1 VPELGSSLV
10 VGFLAIMLASAR
22 PLAMMVLIPA
32 FTWVSLSPSIR
43 FGAAAAFGA
52 PVAWGLMDGAGQ
64 VALENIDVMYL
75 GVLVLAEV
83 CIGLVLGL
91 VIAMPMYAAQLAG
104 ELADEV
110 RGVQNPAGE
119 QFGEMEAPGVTA
131 TLLLLCA
138 IAVFYLAG
146 GMRAALE
153 ALYSS
158 WNLFPIGADF
168 PALSTQ
174 MPETIFSLLLALL
187 KSGLVLA
194 APFIVIALIGQFSMA
209 FSAAGL
215 RGLDVEGTAFSV
227 KNLLIL
233 IVLVVYS
240 LFIFDA
246 IARET
251 ARFGNPVAHL
261 GQILQAGP

>member
-1 VPELGSSLV
+1 VPDLGSMLV
-10 VGFLAIMLASAR
+10 VGFLAIVLASAR
-22 PLAMMVLIPA
+22 PLAMLALIPA
-32 FTWVSLSPSIR
+32 FTWVSLSTPIR
-43 FGAAAAFGA
+43 VGAATAFGA
-52 PVAWGLMDGAGQ
+52 PVAWGLMNGAGR
-64 VALENIDVMYL
+64 VSLATIEVPDLV
-75 GVLVLAEV
+75 VLILAEV

-91 VIAMPMYAAQLAG
+91 VISLPMYAAQLAG

-119 QFGEMEAPGVTA
+119 RFGEIEAPGVIA
-131 TLLLLCA
+131 TLLLLCS

-153 ALYSS
+153 ALYTS
-158 WNLFPIGADF
+158 WALFPVGDGF
-168 PALSTQ
+168 PAVSGQ
-174 MPETIFSLLLALL
+174 MPNTIFSLLLALL

-233 IVLVVYS
+233 MVLVIYS

-246 IARET
+246 ILRET
-251 ARFGNPVAHL
+251 ARFGDPIVHL
-261 GQILQAGP
+261 GHILQAVP